1 MKQQLWRLGGLG
13 AALALQAAGAH
24 LTPVFPL
31 VFDLPL
37 LPVLLVA
44 IQGELLAAL
53 LLGAA
58 AGLATDAI
66 AGGSFGLHGF
76 ASTLTAYLL
85 ALLARRILL
94 STGPTVTLAV
104 TLGAALKQAT
114 LAGLGVFLF
123 AVPEAP
129 APLWA
134 AASVVSS
141 ALLAVLLHLLQR
153 RLLGEAPPPRVADL
167 RLP

>member
-1 MKQQLWRLGGLG
+1 MKQTAWQLTGVLL
-13 AALALQAAGAH
+13 ALALQAAGAQ

-31 VFDLPL
+31 LFDLPL

-44 IQGELLAAL
+44 MEGSLASAL

-58 AGLATDAI
+58 VGLASDAV

-76 ASTLTAYLL
+76 STTLTAYVL

-94 STGPTVTLAV
+94 RSGPAVTLAATV
-104 TLGAALKQAT
+104 GAALKQAT

-134 AASVVSS
+134 VANVLAT
-141 ALLAVLLHLLQR
+141 ALLAVLLHLLRR
-153 RLLGEAPPPRVADL
+153 RLLGENPPPRVADL